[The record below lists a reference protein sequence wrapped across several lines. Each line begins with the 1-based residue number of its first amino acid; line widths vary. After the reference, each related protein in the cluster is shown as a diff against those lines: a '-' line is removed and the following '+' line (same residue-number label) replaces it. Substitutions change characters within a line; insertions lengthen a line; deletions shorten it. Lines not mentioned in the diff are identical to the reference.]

1 MALLERLRVV
11 KRLHINDQTRVLIRN
26 QRLAVDDLVLE
37 EFDQEFIAKLD
48 QAIKNYQLRL
58 QLAIQLYICSR

>member
-1 MALLERLRVV
+1 M

-26 QRLAVDDLVLE
+26 QRLAVDDQVLE